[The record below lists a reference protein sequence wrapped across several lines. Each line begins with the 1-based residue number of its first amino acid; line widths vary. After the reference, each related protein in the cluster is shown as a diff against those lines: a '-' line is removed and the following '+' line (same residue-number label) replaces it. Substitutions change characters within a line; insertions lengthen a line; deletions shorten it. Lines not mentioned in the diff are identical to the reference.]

1 MERSGNFYKA
11 IRLGYILISIL
22 IGCMAYNS
30 LYEWQEIEALELGNK
45 KIDELRKEINNI
57 NIQMIKFSLLGE
69 TILEWNDKDIEHYHA
84 RRMAM
89 DSMLCRFKAT
99 YPAER
104 IDSVRSLLED
114 KERQMFQIV
123 RLMDEQQSINKK
135 IANQI
140 PVIVQKS
147 VQEQS
152 KKPKRKGFLGIF
164 GKKKEVTPAVST
176 TILHSVNRNVISE
189 QKVQDRQL
197 SEQADSLAARNAE
210 LNRQLQELICQIEEK
225 VQTELQSREN
235 EIVAM
240 REKSFITKQEE
251 NMNKQFIITNFA
263 AFALMLFLPTG
274 CRQADGKQDAVQS
287 YRVIKVAASPVEI
300 SESYSAAI
308 RGRQDVDIL
317 PQISG
322 RIIRLKVK
330 EGERVKTGQV
340 LAVIDQVP
348 YRAALRTAQA
358 NVSAAQAKVET
369 ARIELRGKQALFD
382 EKVISDYELSLA
394 RNQLAVACAE
404 LEQAKVQESD
414 ARNNL
419 SYTEIKSPSNG
430 VVGTLP
436 YRIGALVGPNMAQPF
451 TVVSDNAEMYA
462 YFSISENMLRRYL
475 ARYGSIDSMIAGM
488 PEVGLQLNDGS
499 LYKAKGRIETVSGV
513 VDPVTGTVQIKA
525 LFPNPDRELLSGS
538 IGNVILQNPKTEA
551 VTIPMTAT
559 VELQDKIIAYRLKNG
574 QAEAAYLTVDR
585 LNDGNRFIV
594 KEGLSVGDTI
604 VAEGVGL
611 VREGMSITPK
621 NETK

>member
-1 MERSGNFYKA
+1 
-11 IRLGYILISIL
+11 
-22 IGCMAYNS
+22 
-30 LYEWQEIEALELGNK
+30 
-45 KIDELRKEINNI
+45 
-57 NIQMIKFSLLGE
+57 
-69 TILEWNDKDIEHYHA
+69 
-84 RRMAM
+84 
-89 DSMLCRFKAT
+89 
-99 YPAER
+99 
-104 IDSVRSLLED
+104 
-114 KERQMFQIV
+114 
-123 RLMDEQQSINKK
+123 
-135 IANQI
+135 
-140 PVIVQKS
+140 
-147 VQEQS
+147 
-152 KKPKRKGFLGIF
+152 
-164 GKKKEVTPAVST
+164 
-176 TILHSVNRNVISE
+176 
-189 QKVQDRQL
+189 
-197 SEQADSLAARNAE
+197 
-210 LNRQLQELICQIEEK
+210 
-225 VQTELQSREN
+225 
-235 EIVAM
+235 
-240 REKSFITKQEE
+240 
-251 NMNKQFIITNFA
+251 MNKQFIITNFA

-404 LEQAKVQESD
+404 LEQAKAQESD

-462 YFSISENMLRRYL
+462 YFSISENMLRRYS
-475 ARYGSIDSMIAGM
+475 ARYGSIDSMIAGT
-488 PEVGLQLNDGS
+488 PGAGIVRGKVAPPGLQLNDGS